1 MTFIA
6 AGGALAASVG
16 LTGLIGATA
25 ATAIGTAVVAGAA
38 GAAIGAGGA
47 ALTGGDIGEGALMG
61 GVGGAVTGGLGGLM
75 APGAGVAAGG
85 VMNAGG
91 GLSAAMSAVPTAA
104 ESAMGI
110 GGGLGGGMGAN
121 VGMGAIAG
129 AAGGAASS
137 AAGGEDIGTGALMGG
152 ALGGIGG
159 AFKNVPSAPQSSPL
173 VKGANIPQS
182 SGSAI
187 NNLGKSTAQIQA
199 AANSTPTS
207 SVIGGTTSTLGDKFQ
222 QGMNLITEHPGY
234 ALAGAGGLYLASQ
247 SGDQPT
253 MPQIQ
258 EVNDP
263 NAFPSMSPNYQ
274 PTINIPRSTVKQ
286 YYAKGGIVGYAD
298 GGLLDNL
305 PGKGMVESLY
315 NSGVGP
321 SVAPGVGNTLFGS
334 TDAATAAQPQAA
346 PVEAPPV
353 NKFYAQGLQLAQQV
367 QAQQAQ
373 AQQDPAAAAP
383 APTPMQGTAPPLPQG
398 TPAVAPSVQQPV
410 QPAAK
415 GGLMGDSNLGGY
427 AHGGIPR
434 LTRGPGD
441 GVSDSIPAE
450 IGDTGKQPARLA
462 DGEFVIPARIVSE
475 LGNGSTEA
483 GARALQAMVDKIQ
496 HRRKKSIGK
505 GKVAVDSKAR
515 KGLLA

>member
-6 AGGALAASVG
+6 AGGALAAAVG
-16 LTGLIGATA
+16 LGTSALAVA
-25 ATAIGTAVVAGAA
+25 AGTAVVAGAA

-61 GVGGAVTGGLGGLM
+61 GVGGAVTGGLGGFM
-75 APGAGVAAGG
+75 APGAGVAAGS
-85 VMNAGG
+85 VSNAANAAGG
-91 GLSAAMSAVPTAA
+91 IGQGLSSIPSAMSAIPTAA

-110 GGGLGGGMGAN
+110 GAGLGGGMGAN

-159 AFKNVPSAPQSSPL
+159 AFKNVPSAPTATNSALENSSSYMKPAA
-173 VKGANIPQS
+173 GAAPWAGETMAPASQLS
-182 SGSAI
+182 
-187 NNLGKSTAQIQA
+187 NLAASTTKA
-199 AANSTPTS
+199 P
-207 SVIGGTTSTLGDKFQ
+207 IGMFQ

-315 NSGVGP
+315 NSGIGP
-321 SVAPGVGNTLFGS
+321 SVAPGVGNTLFGG
-334 TDAATAAQPQAA
+334 TDTATAAQPQAA

-367 QAQQAQ
+367 QDQQAQQAQ
-373 AQQDPAAAAP
+373 ATAAP
-383 APTPMQGTAPPLPQG
+383 APMQGATAPMPQG

>member
-1 MTFIA
+1 MKP
-6 AGGALAASVG
+6 
-16 LTGLIGATA
+16 
-25 ATAIGTAVVAGAA
+25 AA
-38 GAAIGAGGA
+38 GAAPWAGE
-47 ALTGGDIGEGALMG
+47 T
-61 GVGGAVTGGLGGLM
+61 M
-75 APGAGVAAGG
+75 APASQ
-85 VMNAGG
+85 
-91 GLSAAMSAVPTAA
+91 LSN
-104 ESAMGI
+104 
-110 GGGLGGGMGAN
+110 L
-121 VGMGAIAG
+121 
-129 AAGGAASS
+129 AASTTK
-137 AAGGEDIGTGALMGG
+137 APIGM
-152 ALGGIGG
+152 
-159 AFKNVPSAPQSSPL
+159 
-173 VKGANIPQS
+173 
-182 SGSAI
+182 
-187 NNLGKSTAQIQA
+187 
-199 AANSTPTS
+199 
-207 SVIGGTTSTLGDKFQ
+207 FQ

-253 MPQIQ
+253 MPQMQEVQ

-315 NSGVGP
+315 NSGIGP

-367 QAQQAQ
+367 QSQQAQ

-383 APTPMQGTAPPLPQG
+383 ALTPMQGTPPPMSQA

-410 QPAAK
+410 QQAAA
-415 GGLMGDSNLGGY
+415 GGLMGDSSLGGY

-462 DGEFVIPARIVSE
+462 DGEFVISSRIVSE

-483 GARALQAMVDKIQ
+483 GARALQAMVDRIQ
-496 HRRKKSIGK
+496 AKRKKSIGK
-505 GKVAVDSKAR
+505 GKFAVDSKAR
-515 KGLLA
+515 KELLK

>member
-6 AGGALAASVG
+6 AGGALAAAVG
-16 LTGLIGATA
+16 LGTSALAVA
-25 ATAIGTAVVAGAA
+25 AGTAVVAGAA

-47 ALTGGDIGEGALMG
+47 AITGGDIGEGALMG
-61 GVGGAVTGGLGGLM
+61 GVGGAVTGGLGGFM
-75 APGAGVAAGG
+75 APGAGVAAGS
-85 VMNAGG
+85 VSNAANAAGG
-91 GLSAAMSAVPTAA
+91 IGQGLSSIPSAMAAVPTAA

-110 GGGLGGGMGAN
+110 GGALGGGMGAN
-121 VGMGAIAG
+121 IGMGAIAG

-159 AFKNVPSAPQSSPL
+159 AFKGTAP
-173 VKGANIPQS
+173 
-182 SGSAI
+182 
-187 NNLGKSTAQIQA
+187 T
-199 AANSTPTS
+199 AANSALENS
-207 SVIGGTTSTLGDKFQ
+207 SSYMKPAAGAAPWAGETMAPASQLSNLAASTTKAPVGMFQ
-222 QGMNLITEHPGY
+222 QGMNLIAEHPGY

-258 EVNDP
+258 ETTDP

-315 NSGVGP
+315 NSGIGP

-334 TDAATAAQPQAA
+334 ADTATAAQPQAA

-367 QAQQAQ
+367 QAQQ
-373 AQQDPAAAAP
+373 DPAAAAP
-383 APTPMQGTAPPLPQG
+383 ATTPMQGTVAPIPQG

-410 QPAAK
+410 QQAAA

-462 DGEFVIPARIVSE
+462 DGEFVISSRIVSE

-483 GARALQAMVDKIQ
+483 GARALQAMVDRIQ
-496 HRRKKSIGK
+496 AKRKKSIGK
-505 GKVAVDSKAR
+505 GKFAVDSKAR
-515 KGLLA
+515 KELLK